1 MGKFRIR
8 LKLQGLE
15 LEVDGDRE
23 DIPAI
28 TTAVSNQLTGMI
40 IPAENFADG
49 RKQLIDGA
57 NNGAG
62 VSGDDDKKKDR
73 RGRRGG
79 SRGSGEPAAAA
90 IEYKHDGVKYGN
102 PVQGWTLE
110 EKCIWL
116 LYILKKIAN
125 INEVSGPQL
134 AATFNQYFKPAGK
147 IHPPH
152 VTIKLG
158 KKKLENPPPIG
169 EDKGNYYLT
178 DEGEKQADQLIKDLS
193 ATK

>member
-15 LEVDGDRE
+15 VEVDGDRE

-28 TTAVSNQLTGMI
+28 TTAVSNQISGLVL
-40 IPAENFADG
+40 PAENFADG
-49 RKQLIDGA
+49 RKQLSDGSS

-62 VSGDDDKKKDR
+62 SDEEKKRRARRTPRASGDGIGAQPIEFRHD
-73 RGRRGG
+73 
-79 SRGSGEPAAAA
+79 AA
-90 IEYKHDGVKYGN
+90 KYGN
-102 PVQGWTLE
+102 PLQTWGVA

-116 LYILKKIAN
+116 LYIVKGVTGT
-125 INEVSGPQL
+125 NEVSGPQL

-152 VTIKLG
+152 VTRDLAKV
-158 KKKLENPPPIG
+158 KVQNPAPIG
-169 EDKGNYYLT
+169 EDKGNFYLT
-178 DEGEKQADQLIKDLS
+178 DAGDRQAEQLIQSVLAAK
-193 ATK
+193 